1 MIEDGPLMRDAR
13 KRIAELEAALEAM
26 IRLHNGDG
34 PGAVPE
40 QERIRMV
47 EAARRTYLAGKA

>member
-1 MIEDGPLMRDAR
+1 MRDAR